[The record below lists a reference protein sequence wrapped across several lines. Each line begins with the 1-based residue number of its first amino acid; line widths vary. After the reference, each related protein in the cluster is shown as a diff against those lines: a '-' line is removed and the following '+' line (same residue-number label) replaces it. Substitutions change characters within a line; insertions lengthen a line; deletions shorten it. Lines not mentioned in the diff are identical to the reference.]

1 MKCIET
7 LARVNVLCVDKTGTI
22 TENTMEVNGEI
33 PMDGYDSQSMA
44 PLKQIISD
52 FASAM
57 SSDNI
62 TMKAMKD
69 YFNKPSGRS
78 KSFLVTV

>member
-1 MKCIET
+1 
-7 LARVNVLCVDKTGTI
+7 
-22 TENTMEVNGEI
+22 MEVNGEI

-69 YFNKPSGRS
+69 YFNKPQVE
-78 KSFLVTV
+78 KQCQ

>member
-1 MKCIET
+1 
-7 LARVNVLCVDKTGTI
+7 
-22 TENTMEVNGEI
+22 MEVNGEI

-69 YFNKPSGRS
+69 YFDGNVTKDKALDNFYKAAIEKYPNLS
-78 KSFLVTV
+78 K